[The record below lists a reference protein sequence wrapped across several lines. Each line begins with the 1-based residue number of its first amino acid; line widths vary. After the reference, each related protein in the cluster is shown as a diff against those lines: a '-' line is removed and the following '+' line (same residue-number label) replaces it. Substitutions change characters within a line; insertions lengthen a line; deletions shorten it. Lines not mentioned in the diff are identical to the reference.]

1 MGAIILNG
9 AKIGQNCLIGAGAL
23 VKEGTEI
30 PDNSLVVGTPGKIIR
45 KMDIDGIKRL
55 KNSAIEYQV
64 KMKKF
69 KETLNIIR

>member
-45 KMDIDGIKRL
+45 QMDIDGIKRL

-69 KETLNIIR
+69 KETLNKIK

>member
-23 VKEGTEI
+23 VKEGAEI
-30 PDNSLVVGTPGKIIR
+30 PDNSLVVGAPGKIIR
-45 KMDIDGIKRL
+45 QMDIDGIKKL

-69 KETLNIIR
+69 KETLNKI